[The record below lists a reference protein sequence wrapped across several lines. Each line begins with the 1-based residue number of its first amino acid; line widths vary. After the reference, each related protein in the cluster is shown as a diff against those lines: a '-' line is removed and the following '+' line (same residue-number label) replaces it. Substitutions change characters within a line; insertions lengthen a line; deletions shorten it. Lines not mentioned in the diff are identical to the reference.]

1 MLANQANWEART
13 PIHVGSD
20 FYDLAALRAGRG
32 GLADF
37 EHAALGDLAGLAGV
51 HLQCH
56 LGTDTIALA
65 RAGARMTGL
74 DISVESIRAATALAA
89 ECELEIDYH
98 QANVYDAVD
107 VLGGGR
113 FDLVY
118 TGKGAL
124 CWLPDMT
131 RWARTVADLLRP
143 GGSLYLVEFH
153 PLFAAAA
160 EEQPELV
167 DGVVRL
173 SRDYSSRAVIA
184 ETSDVTYTDGPRLA
198 EATRTYE
205 WGHGLG
211 DVINAVVGAGLV
223 IAGLDEYP
231 TTPWSPYP
239 GMVPGGPSGWWRL
252 PDSAPQIPLI
262 YALRAVRPS

>member
-20 FYDLAALRAGRG
+20 FYDLAALRSGRSD
-32 GLADF
+32 LADF
-37 EHAALGDLAGLAGV
+37 EHVALGDLTGLSGV

-74 DISVESIRAATALAA
+74 DISGESTRAAAALAA
-89 ECELEIDYH
+89 DCELEIDYH
-98 QANVYDAVD
+98 QANVYDAVE

-124 CWLPDMT
+124 CWLPDMA

-153 PLFAAAA
+153 PVFLAAAD
-160 EEQPELV
+160 EQPELV

-184 ETSDVTYTDGPRLA
+184 GNSDATYTDGPRLA

-205 WGHGLG
+205 WRHGLG

-231 TTPWSPYP
+231 VTPWAPYP
-239 GMVPGGPSGWWRL
+239 GMVPSGSAGWWRL
-252 PDSAPQIPLI
+252 PGSAPQLPLI
-262 YALRAVRPS
+262 YAVRAVRPS